1 MTTQPNWQ
9 PLSSVASTSRR
20 AAMLKRAR
28 AFFEERN
35 ILEVDT
41 PILSRF
47 AVSDPQIDSIGVTL
61 QLDPGKS
68 WFLQTSPEYCMKRLL
83 SAGYPD
89 IYEICKV
96 FRDAEAGRYHQPEFT
111 MVEWYRLGFGLN
123 DIMQDTLEFITT
135 LVDAKRFDKAPMLLS
150 HAEAFSEFAGIDSST
165 ADIGT
170 LAEAAAVDDQLK
182 ESLGD
187 RRDDWLDLILAE
199 KISRK
204 FPTDRLT
211 ALCHYPAS
219 QAALSRICP
228 DNASVADR
236 FEVFAGDLELA
247 NGYVEL
253 VDAKEQSSRFEADRS
268 SRKQAGRP
276 QRPIDGAFIA
286 ALESGLPACAGVAA
300 GFDRMHMLNEGADDI
315 RQALCFAF
323 EGRKEND

>member
-1 MTTQPNWQ
+1 
-9 PLSSVASTSRR
+9 
-20 AAMLKRAR
+20 MLNRAR
-28 AFFEERN
+28 AFFTERN

-47 AVSDPQIDSIGVTL
+47 AVSDPHIESIEVTL

-68 WFLQTSPEYCMKRLL
+68 WFLQTSPEYFMKRLL

-89 IYEICKV
+89 VYEICKV

-111 MVEWYRLGFGLN
+111 MVEWYRLNFGLN
-123 DIMQDTLEFITT
+123 DIMQDALEFITT
-135 LVDAKRFDKAPMLLS
+135 LVDAKRFDKAPMVLS

-165 ADIGT
+165 ADIET
-170 LAEAAAVDDQLK
+170 LAAAATADDQLK
-182 ESLGD
+182 QSLGD

-228 DNASVADR
+228 DDASVADR

-253 VDAKEQSSRFEADRS
+253 VDAKEQSSRFEADQS
-268 SRKQAGRP
+268 TRKKAGRQ
-276 QRPIDGAFIA
+276 QRPLDRAFVA
-286 ALESGLPACAGVAA
+286 ALASGLPACAGVSV
-300 GFDRMHMLNEGADDI
+300 GFDRVHMLNEGADDI
-315 RQALCFAF
+315 RQALSFAF
-323 EGRKEND
+323 EGRNEND

>member
-1 MTTQPNWQ
+1 
-9 PLSSVASTSRR
+9 
-20 AAMLKRAR
+20 MLNRAR
-28 AFFEERN
+28 AFFTERN

-47 AVSDPQIDSIGVTL
+47 AVSDPHIESIEITL

-111 MVEWYRLGFGLN
+111 MVEWYRLDFGLN
-123 DIMQDTLEFITT
+123 DIMQDALEFITT
-135 LVDAKRFDKAPMLLS
+135 LVDPKRFDKAPMVLS

-165 ADIGT
+165 ADIET
-170 LAEAAAVDDQLK
+170 LVAAAAADDQLK
-182 ESLGD
+182 QSLGD

-228 DNASVADR
+228 DDASVADR

-253 VDAKEQSSRFEADRS
+253 IDAKEQSSRFEADQS
-268 SRKQAGRP
+268 TRKKAGKP
-276 QRPIDGAFIA
+276 QRPLDRAFVA
-286 ALESGLPACAGVAA
+286 ALASGLPACAGVSV
-300 GFDRMHMLNEGADDI
+300 GFDRVHMLNEGADDI
-315 RQALCFAF
+315 RQALSFAF
-323 EGRKEND
+323 EGRNEND

>member
-1 MTTQPNWQ
+1 MTTQPTWQ
-9 PLSSVASTSRR
+9 PLSSVASASRR

-47 AVSDPQIDSIGVTL
+47 AVSDPHIESIEVTL
-61 QLDPGKS
+61 QLDPEKS

-111 MVEWYRLGFGLN
+111 MVEWYRLDFGLN

-150 HAEAFSEFAGIDSST
+150 HAEAFAEFAGIDSST
-165 ADIGT
+165 ADIET
-170 LAEAAAVDDQLK
+170 LAAAAAADDQLK

-199 KISRK
+199 KISRR

-228 DNASVADR
+228 DDASVADR

-253 VDAKEQSSRFEADRS
+253 VDAKEQSSRFEADQSARNE
-268 SRKQAGRP
+268 AGRP
-276 QRPIDGAFIA
+276 QRPIDRAFIA
-286 ALESGLPACAGVAA
+286 ALASGLPACAGVSV
-300 GFDRMHMLNEGADDI
+300 GFDRVHMLNEGADNI
-315 RQALCFAF
+315 RQVLSFAF
-323 EGRKEND
+323 EGPNEND

>member
-1 MTTQPNWQ
+1 MTTQQSWQ
-9 PLSSVASTSRR
+9 PLSSVESASRR
-20 AAMLKRAR
+20 AAMLNRAR
-28 AFFEERN
+28 AFFEERD

-41 PILSRF
+41 PMLSRF
-47 AVSDPQIDSIGVTL
+47 AVSDPHIESIEVAL
-61 QLDPGKS
+61 QLDPGKA

-111 MVEWYRLGFGLN
+111 MVEWYRLDFGLN

-165 ADIGT
+165 ADIET
-170 LAEAAAVDDQLK
+170 LAAAAAADDQLK

-228 DNASVADR
+228 DDASVADR

-253 VDAKEQSSRFEADRS
+253 VDVKEQSSRFEAEQS
-268 SRKQAGRP
+268 ARKQAGKP
-276 QRPIDGAFIA
+276 QRPIDSAFIA
-286 ALESGLPACAGVAA
+286 ALASGLPACAGVSV
-300 GFDRMHMLNEGADDI
+300 GFDRVHMLNEGADEI
-315 RQALCFAF
+315 RQALSFAF
-323 EGRKEND
+323 EGRNEND